1 MDLSGNLEIGPRR
14 PQTWLEPFK
23 PDEASHW
30 SAPRRSGRAI
40 HLAVDIAAMLR
51 NLVSRRLRG
60 GSFIPW
66 EHTLIEDPETA
77 KYVSNLFLS
86 INDQMD
92 ESIRSVENR
101 ISAEEYKAYK
111 RGIGYVMYEVFEKIL
126 EPLYKQHPSLK
137 PPEWQSPKT

>member
-1 MDLSGNLEIGPRR
+1 
-14 PQTWLEPFK
+14 LEPFK

-40 HLAVDIAAMLR
+40 HLAVDIAAMLCKFVGR
-51 NLVSRRLRG
+51 CLRG
-60 GSFIPW
+60 GSFIPR
-66 EHTLIEDPETA
+66 EQTLIEDPETA

-92 ESIRSVENR
+92 ESIRAVENR
-101 ISAEEYKAYK
+101 VSTEEYKVYK
-111 RGIGYVMYEVFEKIL
+111 RGIGYVMYEVFAKIL

-137 PPEWQSPKT
+137 PPDWES